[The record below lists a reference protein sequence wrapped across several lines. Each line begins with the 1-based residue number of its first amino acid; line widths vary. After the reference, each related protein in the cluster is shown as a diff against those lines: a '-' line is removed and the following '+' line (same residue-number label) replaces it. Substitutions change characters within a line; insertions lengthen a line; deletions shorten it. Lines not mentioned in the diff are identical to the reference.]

1 MKRFFTAI
9 SLVIIILSSSV
20 MLSPAE
26 KRIGAG
32 FILGSPSG
40 ITGKLFLDKSNAVD
54 VGLGV
59 ASGDGFYLYGDYLR
73 HFSGVFPVDNLV
85 LYFGIGPGYHRY
97 ERKNKRD
104 ENEVENRLEARLP
117 IGLEYVVDK
126 APLGVFIEL
135 APALRVSPDIDFDV
149 RGGIGLR
156 YYF

>member
-1 MKRFFTAI
+1 MKRFI
-9 SLVIIILSSSV
+9 MVILVILVLSASA
-20 MLSPAE
+20 MLAAAE

-40 ITGKLFLDKSNAVD
+40 ITGKLFLDESNAVD
-54 VGLGV
+54 IGLGV
-59 ASGDGFYLYGDYLR
+59 ASADGFYLYGDYLR
-73 HFSGVFPVDNLV
+73 HFSGVFPAENLF

-97 ERKNKRD
+97 EREKRG

-126 APLGVFIEL
+126 APLGLFIEL
-135 APALRVSPDIDFDV
+135 APALRVVPDIDFEV

>member
-1 MKRFFTAI
+1 MKRFFTFI
-9 SLVIIILSSSV
+9 GLIILILSASV
-20 MLSPAE
+20 VLSAAE

-40 ITGKLFLDKSNAVD
+40 FTGKLFLDESNAVD
-54 VGLGV
+54 IGLGV
-59 ASGDGFYLYGDYLR
+59 ASADGFYLYGDYLR
-73 HFSGVFPVDNLV
+73 HFSGVFPVKNLV

-97 ERKNKRD
+97 EKEKRG

-117 IGLEYVVDK
+117 IGLEYTVDK

-135 APALRVSPDIDFDV
+135 APALRVVPDIDFEV